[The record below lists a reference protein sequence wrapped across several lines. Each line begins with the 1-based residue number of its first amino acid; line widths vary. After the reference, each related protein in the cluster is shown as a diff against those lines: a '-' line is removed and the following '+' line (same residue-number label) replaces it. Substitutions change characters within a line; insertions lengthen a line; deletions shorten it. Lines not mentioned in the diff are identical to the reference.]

1 MKVGLCRIVSYNG
14 IFGSAPGSVSNIS
27 LLDFMH
33 TTLEDLKARVRDD
46 VKAEVDSLHAK
57 IKWLEERVEV

>member
-1 MKVGLCRIVSYNG
+1 M
-14 IFGSAPGSVSNIS
+14 FGSAPGSVSNIT

>member
-1 MKVGLCRIVSYNG
+1 M
-14 IFGSAPGSVSNIS
+14 FGSAPGSVSNIS
-27 LLDFMH
+27 LLDLH